1 MRGLMALHAVW
12 GLPQTL
18 AGLVV
23 AAVVRGKC
31 RRFRGAWVVPWG
43 QRAGLSLGL
52 FVFVPHGSPR
62 RLLVHEYGHC
72 VQSLI
77 LGPLYLPIV
86 VLPSL
91 VWAGLPALAAWRR
104 RRRISYYALPTERW
118 ANALGEWACDEPSM
132 GQELVD

>member
-1 MRGLMALHAVW
+1 MRGLMALHAMW
-12 GLPQTL
+12 GFPQML

-23 AAVVRGKC
+23 TAVVRGKC
-31 RRFRGAWVVPWG
+31 RRFRGAWVVSWR

-52 FVFVPHGSPR
+52 FVFVPYGSPR

-77 LGPLYLPIV
+77 LGPLYLPVV

-91 VWAGLPALAAWRR
+91 VWAGLPALGMWRR

-118 ANALGEWACDEPSM
+118 ANALGEWVCGEPSM